1 MDNTMLYLIGGI
13 LAIVILFFVVRF
25 YLKNKKATKKVYKK
39 SGVDLKALILALGGH
54 HNILETSSTM
64 SKVTVVLK
72 ETNGINIEDIKKLG
86 ATRIVQNQNK
96 VSMIF
101 GKVSET
107 LEEELKQAIKDSE
120 K

>member
-39 SGVDLKALILALGGH
+39 SGVDLKALILALGGY
-54 HNILETSSTM
+54 HNILEISSTM

-86 ATRIVQNQNK
+86 ATGIVQNQNK

-107 LEEELKQAIKDSE
+107 LEEELKLAIKDSE

>member
-1 MDNTMLYLIGGI
+1 MNNTMLYIVGGI
-13 LAIVILFFVVRF
+13 LALVVIFLIVRF

-39 SGVDLKALILALGGH
+39 SGVDIKKLILALGGH
-54 HNILETSSTM
+54 HNILEVSSTM

-72 ETNGINIEDIKKLG
+72 ETNGINIDEIKSLG
-86 ATRIVQNQNK
+86 ATGIVQNQNK
-96 VSMIF
+96 ISMIF

-107 LEEELKQAIKDSE
+107 LEEELKQSIKENE